1 MNTFSPHISFADLA
15 DLAEER
21 AATSAA
27 VQQHLAA
34 CLSCSRELESLKKT
48 IGLMRSDTTED
59 APTALIEHARNLFR
73 SRILS
78 GRVSADRESS
88 FLRRVIAVLT
98 FDSLTATPAFG
109 LRSQTNAGRQLIYSA
124 ETADIDVRVS
134 RNNEEWQIA
143 GQVLGADCTSG
154 DVDLE
159 SDHFS
164 ASAKLNE
171 LCEFSFNA
179 VPAGAY
185 KISVRLP
192 EFLVETPPLELGP

>member
-21 AATSAA
+21 TAGSDA
-27 VQQHLAA
+27 VAQHLAA
-34 CLSCSRELESLKKT
+34 CLSCANALQSLREI

-59 APTALIEHARNLFR
+59 APKPLLEHTRNLFR
-73 SRILS
+73 TRVAT
-78 GRVSADRESS
+78 GREPA
-88 FLRRVIAVLT
+88 FLRRVVAALT

-109 LRSQTNAGRQLIYSA
+109 LRSQTSAGRQLIYSA
-124 ETADIDVRVS
+124 ETADIDVHVS
-134 RNNEEWQIA
+134 RNNEEWQIS
-143 GQVLGADCTSG
+143 GQVLGSDCTSG

-159 SDHFS
+159 SDNFS
-164 ASAKLNE
+164 ASARLNE
-171 LCEFSFNA
+171 LCEFSFSA

-192 EFLVETPPLELGP
+192 DFLVETTALELGP